1 MKFDIKGPFS
11 IMIGEPARIEDVV
24 QYADFT
30 EKVSPTQV
38 VDESTSDEQPD
49 MDNLVDIKNGTL
61 KLKNS
66 NVHILP
72 EGKPPLK
79 IVFDILYSVI

>member
-1 MKFDIKGPFS
+1 M
-11 IMIGEPARIEDVV
+11 
-24 QYADFT
+24 
-30 EKVSPTQV
+30 

-61 KLKNS
+61 KLNNS